1 MFEKIMLGKGDE
13 HMQKDLTVG
22 TPWKLLLAF
31 TLPVMLGNTLQ
42 HLYNTV
48 DTIIVG
54 NVLGE
59 TALSAVG
66 TCLSLTMLF
75 TFVAMGFS
83 VGAGVL
89 VAQYFG
95 ARQEEEMRRSAS
107 TAILLLLA
115 MGVAATALGYFA
127 SPYILEHII
136 KAPSEFL
143 SMAVEYF
150 QIYSLGL
157 FFQFGYNIVSYVLR
171 SVGDSRATLL
181 FLLISSV
188 INIVLDLILVPKM
201 GVAGAAWATDIAQLV
216 SCAVAFIYMHCR
228 YPVFRFGLKEWSFEG
243 AYAWRTLKV
252 GAPMAIQQV
261 IVSCG
266 FMLLQRLVNSYDYMP
281 AAFTVQGR
289 LENYILVPVI
299 AMQQAE
305 ATFAAQNM
313 GAGKTERVTQG
324 LRHGIVLCL
333 CMSAILS
340 TLAYIFAPDLAVL
353 FGVEHT
359 QSIAYCVE
367 HLRIACFA
375 VLIFDV
381 YFPASGMMQG
391 VGEGTWSMVAA
402 LIALSVRVGFA
413 YLFSTTVLSYYS
425 IFFAQPVSWI
435 LGGTFCYCG
444 VFFRKWRSKSLIG
457 KTA

>member
-1 MFEKIMLGKGDE
+1 MKNKAVCDNMFEKIMLGKGDE

-59 TALSAVG
+59 TSLSAVG

-188 INIVLDLILVPKM
+188 INVVLDL
-201 GVAGAAWATDIAQLV
+201 
-216 SCAVAFIYMHCR
+216 
-228 YPVFRFGLKEWSFEG
+228 
-243 AYAWRTLKV
+243 
-252 GAPMAIQQV
+252 
-261 IVSCG
+261 
-266 FMLLQRLVNSYDYMP
+266 
-281 AAFTVQGR
+281 
-289 LENYILVPVI
+289 ILVPVI

-444 VFFRKWRSKSLIG
+444 VFFRAWRSKSLIG

>member
-1 MFEKIMLGKGDE
+1 
-13 HMQKDLTVG
+13 MQKDLTVG

-31 TLPVMLGNTLQ
+31 TLPIMLGNTLQ

-59 TALSAVG
+59 AALSAVG
-66 TCLSLTMLF
+66 ICLSLTMFF

-95 ARQEEEMRRSAS
+95 ARQEAEMRRSAS
-107 TAILLLLA
+107 TAILLLLG
-115 MGVAATALGYFA
+115 MGVVATVLGYFA

-136 KAPSEFL
+136 KTPPEYL

-157 FFQFGYNIVSYVLR
+157 LFQFGYNIVSYVLR
-171 SVGDSRATLL
+171 SVGDSRATLI

-188 INIVLDLILVPKM
+188 INIVLDLLLVPEL
-201 GVAGAAWATDIAQLV
+201 GVAGAAWATDIAQMI
-216 SCAVAFIYMHCR
+216 SCMVAFFYMYRR
-228 YPVFRFGLKEWSFEG
+228 YSVFRFGLKGWCFDC
-243 AYAWRTLKV
+243 AYAWRTLQV
-252 GAPMAIQQV
+252 GAPMAFQQI

-266 FMLLQRLVNSYDYMP
+266 FMLLQRLVNSFDYMP

-289 LENYILVPVI
+289 LENYIMVPVI
-299 AMQQAE
+299 AGQQAE

-313 GAGKTERVTQG
+313 GAGKPERVTQG
-324 LRHGIVLCL
+324 LRQGIVLCL
-333 CMSAILS
+333 CMSAVLS

-353 FGVEHT
+353 FGVEHQ

-375 VLIFDV
+375 VLIFDI
-381 YFPASGMMQG
+381 YYPASGMMQG
-391 VGEGTWSMVAA
+391 VGEGMWSMAAA
-402 LIALSVRVGFA
+402 LIALSTRVGFA
-413 YLFSTTVLSYYS
+413 YLFSATALSYYS
-425 IFFAQPVSWI
+425 IFFAQPVSWV
-435 LGGTFCYCG
+435 LGGIFCYCG
-444 VFFRKWRSKSLIG
+444 VFFRKWRTKSLIQ
-457 KTA
+457 KV